1 MNGKAGLKNLVPNRG
16 RGKPAPLLAIGLAG
30 VAILFAATL
39 GAGAAKP
46 DAEASRA
53 AFMQVYRVLTSPRCQ
68 NCHPAGDAPLQGDD
82 SHVHTQNV
90 KRGGRGTAF
99 TG

>member
-39 GAGAAKP
+39 
-46 DAEASRA
+46 R
-53 AFMQVYRVLTSPRCQ
+53 RW
-68 NCHPAGDAPLQGDD
+68 
-82 SHVHTQNV
+82 
-90 KRGGRGTAF
+90 GGET
-99 TG
+99 